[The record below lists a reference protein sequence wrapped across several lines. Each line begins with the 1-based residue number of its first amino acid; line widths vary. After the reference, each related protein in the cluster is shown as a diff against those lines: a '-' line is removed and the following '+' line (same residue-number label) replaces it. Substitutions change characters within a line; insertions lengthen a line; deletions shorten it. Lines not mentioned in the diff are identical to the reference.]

1 MLTSFWDVT
10 ADNLALEFTTAAR
23 GEWCVEGRE
32 VSGVCWTRE
41 VSGVC
46 WTREVSGVC
55 WTREASGV
63 CWTRGEWSV

>member
-41 VSGVC
+41 VSGV
-46 WTREVSGVC
+46 WKVERRVVC
-55 WTREASGV
+55 VGLGR
-63 CWTRGEWSV
+63 